1 MYSIEN
7 ISLFTKA
14 VESIQKDRWRNVN
27 VVFPPMRLDWR
38 GHILP
43 VLAAHVAGGV
53 VVGHH
58 DHLPALRGQPH
69 PQHPGPRPHN
79 LYKIF
84 FGTVKYFSKAIDIF
98 F

>member
-1 MYSIEN
+1 MS
-7 ISLFTKA
+7 SSPLA
-14 VESIQKDRWRNVN
+14 
-27 VVFPPMRLDWR
+27 RLDWR
-38 GHILP
+38 GHIVP

-79 LYKIF
+79 LYNKYLCNNKIF
-84 FGTVKYFSKAIDIF
+84 SKTIDIF
-98 F
+98 QKKI